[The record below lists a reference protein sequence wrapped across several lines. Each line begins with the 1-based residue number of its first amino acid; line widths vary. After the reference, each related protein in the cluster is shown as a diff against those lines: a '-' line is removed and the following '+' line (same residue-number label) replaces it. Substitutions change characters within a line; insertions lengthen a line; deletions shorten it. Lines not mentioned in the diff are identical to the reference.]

1 MDFKSLC
8 IYKNCM
14 DTNRRFTL
22 SFHPLL
28 MKKKKKKIL
37 SQNRVKT
44 LNTEHQKVSS

>member
-22 SFHPLL
+22 SFHEEE
-28 MKKKKKKIL
+28 KKNL

-44 LNTEHQKVSS
+44 LNTEHQKLST